1 MEHIGHMF
9 WDSEAID
16 NRAILEEPTATR
28 GNRGGIVMLTGGIKS
43 SALKSRDAEEYSC
56 LVLEAAKT

>member
-16 NRAILEEPTATR
+16 NRAILEGPTATR
-28 GNRGGIVMLTGGIKS
+28 GNRGGIVMLTGGINPEPQKVEMQRNIR
-43 SALKSRDAEEYSC
+43 ALY
-56 LVLEAAKT
+56 

>member
-28 GNRGGIVMLTGGIKS
+28 GNRGGIVMLTGGINPESQKVELQRNIR
-43 SALKSRDAEEYSC
+43 ALY
-56 LVLEAAKT
+56 